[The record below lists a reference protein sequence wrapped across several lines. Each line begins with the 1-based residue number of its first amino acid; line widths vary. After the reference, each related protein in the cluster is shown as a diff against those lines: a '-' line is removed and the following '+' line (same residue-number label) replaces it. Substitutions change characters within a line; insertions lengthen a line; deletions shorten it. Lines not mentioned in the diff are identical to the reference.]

1 MYENKS
7 TILKTD
13 KEIFEALIRGE
24 KIKKLS
30 STNVKYV
37 YLKDG
42 YLIDDSGHL
51 SSIYRLN
58 SQDFYEI
65 VTDLYKENTHE

>member
-1 MYENKS
+1 MYENKN

-13 KEIFEALIRGE
+13 EEIFQALIRGE
-24 KIKKLS
+24 KIKKVS
-30 STNVKYV
+30 SINVKYV
-37 YLKDG
+37 HLLEG
-42 YLIDDSGHL
+42 NLVDDTGHY

-65 VTDLYKENTHE
+65 VTHLYKES

>member
-1 MYENKS
+1 M

-13 KEIFEALIRGE
+13 KDIFEALIRGE

-30 STNVKYV
+30 SVNVLYV
-37 YLKDG
+37 YLRDG
-42 YLIDDSGHL
+42 YLVDDSGNS

-58 SQDFYEI
+58 PNDFYEI
-65 VTDLYKENTHE
+65 VTDQYMEDNNE